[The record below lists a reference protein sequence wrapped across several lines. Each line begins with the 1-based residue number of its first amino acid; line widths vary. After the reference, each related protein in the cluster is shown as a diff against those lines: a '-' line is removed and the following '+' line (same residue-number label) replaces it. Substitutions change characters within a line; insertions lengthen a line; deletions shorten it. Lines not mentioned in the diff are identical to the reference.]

1 MKFNIS
7 GLYLVTPDC
16 DDTEK
21 LCAQV
26 KLAISGGSALV
37 QYRHKTADEA
47 LRLEQGSA
55 LLKICRLANI
65 PLLIN
70 DHVTLAARLDADG
83 VHVGQHDAAVLDAR
97 AALGKDKI
105 IGSSCYNQLAL
116 ARQAQADGADYAAFG
131 ACYPSPTKPHAPRAS
146 VELFTEAIQTLFIP
160 LVGIGGITLDN
171 ASPLIAAG
179 AQALAVIS
187 DVFQAPD
194 ITARCQAY
202 QALFA
207 STQLPPSDTIAKVA
221 IANV

>member
-1 MKFNIS
+1 MKFSIS

-26 KLAISGGSALV
+26 KLAISGGAALV

-47 LRLEQGSA
+47 LRLEQANA
-55 LLKICRLANI
+55 LLQVCRQANT

-70 DHVTLAARLDADG
+70 DHVTLAAKLDADG
-83 VHVGQHDAAVLDAR
+83 VHVGHHDAVVFDAR
-97 AALGKDKI
+97 AILGKHKI
-105 IGSSCYNQLAL
+105 IGTSCYNQLAL

-131 ACYPSPTKPHAPRAS
+131 ACYLSQTKPHAPRAG
-146 VELFTEAIQTLFIP
+146 VELFTQATQTLSIP

-171 ASPLIAAG
+171 AAPLIAAG

-187 DVFQAPD
+187 DIFQAPD

-202 QALFA
+202 RALFV
-207 STQLPPSDTIAKVA
+207 ST
-221 IANV
+221 

>member
-1 MKFNIS
+1 MKFSIS

-26 KLAISGGSALV
+26 KLAISGGAALV

-47 LRLEQGSA
+47 LRLEQASA
-55 LLKICRLANI
+55 LLQICRLANI

-70 DHVTLAARLDADG
+70 DHVALAAQLDADG

-97 AALGKDKI
+97 ATLGKHKI
-105 IGSSCYNQLAL
+105 IGTSCYNQLAL

-131 ACYPSPTKPHAPRAS
+131 ACFPSPTKPHAPRAS
-146 VELFTEAIQTLFIP
+146 VELFTQATQTLSIP

-202 QALFA
+202 HALFA
-207 STQLPPSDTIAKVA
+207 GMQ
-221 IANV
+221 